1 MLLQSPIASIF
12 IIYSKPYSLYYQL
25 LNNSTIFNMEKDID
39 IIIYGATG
47 FTGKL
52 CVRYFQSLDTMVTW
66 AIAGR
71 NLTKLQKVAE
81 DNQAKVEILVADSDD
96 EVALDTLTSRAKVIL
111 STAGPFHRYGSKLVA
126 SCVKNSSHYVDITG
140 ENFWVKDLIETH
152 HEEAARKG
160 IRIIPSCGFDSIP
173 SDLGT
178 FFAAKSLGK
187 PIRRIESFHSYQGGA
202 SGGTLETMFS
212 MGELDLGDDLTNP
225 FLLNPED
232 SYSYEQKKLSGDR
245 VGISKKPEIKAWSGP
260 FIMATANT
268 RVVRRSEALLALR
281 QESYGSNFTY
291 QEHAYHKSWFSA
303 VSSLVLTGLSV
314 LVLLSPLKRLV
325 KPFLPKPGEGPSETV
340 QENGWFDCKFI
351 VESEDGTK
359 SVFNMSGKGDPGYKV
374 TSKLVSECALCL
386 TEDANSLPGGSEY
399 GGVLTSAS
407 GLGQSLITRLKKV
420 GITFKGPL

>member
-1 MLLQSPIASIF
+1 MLLVSPIASIF
-12 IIYSKPYSLYYQL
+12 IIYSKPDSLYYQL
-25 LNNSTIFNMEKDID
+25 LNNSTIFNMKKDID

-314 LVLLSPLKRLV
+314 LVLLSPLKRLA

>member
-1 MLLQSPIASIF
+1 MD
-12 IIYSKPYSLYYQL
+12 
-25 LNNSTIFNMEKDID
+25 KDID

-47 FTGKL
+47 FTGQL
-52 CVRYFQSLDTMVTW
+52 CVKYFQSLETQVKW

-71 NLTKLQKVAE
+71 NQEKLRKVAE
-81 DNQAKVEILVADSDD
+81 ENLSEVEILIADSDD
-96 EVALDTLTSRAKVIL
+96 EVALDNLTLRAKVIL

-126 SCVKNSSHYVDITG
+126 SCVKNNTHYVDITG
-140 ENFWVKDLIETH
+140 ENFWVKGLIENH

-187 PIRRIESFHSYQGGA
+187 PIKRIESFHSYEGGA

-232 SYSYEQKKLSGDR
+232 SYSNEQKQLSGDR

-291 QEHAYHKSWFSA
+291 QEHAYHKSWLSA
-303 VSSLVLTGLSV
+303 VSSLLLTGLSV

-325 KPFLPKPGEGPSETV
+325 KPFLPKPGEGPSEAV

-351 VESEDGTK
+351 AESEDGTK
-359 SVFNMSGKGDPGYKV
+359 SVFNMYGKGDPGYKV

-386 TEDANSLPGGSEY
+386 IEDIEELPGGRGY

-407 GLGQSLITRLKKV
+407 GLGHSLISRLTKA
-420 GITFKGPL
+420 GIDFNGPL

>member
-1 MLLQSPIASIF
+1 
-12 IIYSKPYSLYYQL
+12 
-25 LNNSTIFNMEKDID
+25 MEKDID
-39 IIIYGATG
+39 IIVYGATG

-52 CVRYFQSLDTMVTW
+52 CVKYFQSLDTTVTW

-71 NLTKLQKVAE
+71 NLTKLKKVAE
-81 DNQAKVEILVADSDD
+81 DNQTKVEILIADSDD
-96 EVALDTLTSRAKVIL
+96 TTALDHLTSRARVIL
-111 STAGPFHRYGSKLVA
+111 STTGPFHRYGTKLVA
-126 SCVKNSSHYVDITG
+126 SCVKNSTHYVDITG
-140 ENFWVKDLIETH
+140 ENFWVKGLIETH

-225 FLLNPED
+225 FLLNPEN
-232 SYSYEQKKLSGDR
+232 SYSNEQKKLSGDR

-291 QEHAYHKSWFSA
+291 QEHAFHKSWFCAS
-303 VSSLVLTGLSV
+303 SSLLLTGLSV

-340 QENGWFDCKFI
+340 QDNGWFDCKFI
-351 VESEDGTK
+351 VESEDGKK
-359 SVFNMSGKGDPGYKV
+359 SVFNMHGQGDPGYKV

-386 TEDANSLPGGSEY
+386 IEDLDELPGGNGY

-407 GLGQSLITRLKKV
+407 GLGHSLISRLTKV
-420 GITFKGPL
+420 GIDFKGPL